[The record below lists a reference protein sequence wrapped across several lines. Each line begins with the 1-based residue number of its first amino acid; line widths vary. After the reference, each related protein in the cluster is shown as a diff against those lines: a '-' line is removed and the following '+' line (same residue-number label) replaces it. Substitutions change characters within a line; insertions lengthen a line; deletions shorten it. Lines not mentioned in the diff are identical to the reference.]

1 MTTNGERVAL
11 GIIVTLRDILGTPDN
26 VDVTHHAAQVIA
38 EAQRAREDLAQAQSW
53 IAMLEA
59 DLSQVTLNMLYN
71 WVVALPDFQDDPLLA
86 NDDLLAA
93 IHQEWYEETQPL

>member
-1 MTTNGERVAL
+1 MKILTRMDAL
-11 GIIVTLRDILGTPDN
+11 YWDGAFAIARRLRA
-26 VDVTHHAAQVIA
+26 THP
-38 EAQRAREDLAQAQSW
+38 
-53 IAMLEA
+53 EA